1 MFGVDWVSILSE
13 EFELEC
19 LFLIEVI
26 DLLGYFVLEIIYYIK
41 QQFKVFK
48 SLEVY
53 NQMVFGFVILVRGWI
68 IFGKYVVVVEV
79 RYFQ

>member
-41 QQFKVFK
+41 
-48 SLEVY
+48 
-53 NQMVFGFVILVRGWI
+53 
-68 IFGKYVVVVEV
+68 
-79 RYFQ
+79 